1 MWHELV
7 LCGVGG
13 KTIAEAKANMSY
25 HEAQQWFAYA
35 KRSGGL
41 RHNDRLLATIATQIN
56 RLSGGEAEV
65 GDFLPNMRA
74 QHDETVADMG
84 CVMNILAGVA

>member
-1 MWHELV
+1 
-7 LCGVGG
+7 
-13 KTIAEAKANMSY
+13 MSY
-25 HEAQQWFAYA
+25 REAQQWFAYA
-35 KRSGGL
+35 KRCGGL
-41 RHNDRLLATIATQIN
+41 RHQDRLLATIATQIN

-84 CVMNILAGVA
+84 SVMNILAGVGQ

>member
-1 MWHELV
+1 
-7 LCGVGG
+7 
-13 KTIAEAKANMSY
+13 MSY

-35 KRSGGL
+35 KRCGGL
-41 RHNDRLLATIATQIN
+41 RHQDRLLATIATQIN

-84 CVMNILAGVA
+84 SVMNILAGVGQ

>member
-1 MWHELV
+1 
-7 LCGVGG
+7 
-13 KTIAEAKANMSY
+13 MSY

-56 RLSGGEAEV
+56 RLSGGEAEI
-65 GDFLPNMRA
+65 GDFLPNMRV
-74 QHDETVADMG
+74 QQDEKVADLG
-84 CVMNILAGVA
+84 SVMNILAGVA

>member
-1 MWHELV
+1 
-7 LCGVGG
+7 
-13 KTIAEAKANMSY
+13 MSY

-35 KRSGGL
+35 KRCGGF
-41 RHNDRLLATIATQIN
+41 RHQDRLLATIATQIN

-65 GDFLPNMRA
+65 GDFLPNMRV

-84 CVMNILAGVA
+84 SVMNILAGVGR